1 MKKMN
6 KREKIR
12 RIVAMLCALIV
23 AVALVASLV
32 VPVLA
37 ATQQQI
43 DDAKQKTEDAKQDL
57 NDAEAEYK
65 KILDEF
71 NAIDKQISD
80 AETEITQLQKQI
92 VQTENDIVLK
102 EEERIKAEE
111 EYELYKGLFLS
122 RARVMYE
129 NSDLKYLEILFG
141 AKNFS
146 DFLSKVEMIS
156 QLMEYDKSIL
166 NKLNETKTSIENA
179 KKELEDILK
188 RQEEYKVSLEERKAT
203 LDVVLAE
210 KQAFLDEA
218 LADVEKYKVIH
229 EAAEKEEQKLI
240 NQNKSAFENGSNPVK
255 YTGGAFVWPVP
266 GSHRITSYYGMR
278 LHPVYKTQKF
288 HSGID
293 IGAGYG
299 LDIVAAADGKVTLAT
314 TNGGYGKCVVVNHGS
329 GITTLYAHCSS
340 FEVSVGDTVKKGEVI
355 AKVGSTGVS
364 TGPHLHFEVR
374 VNNATKD
381 PLSYVSG

>member
-1 MKKMN
+1 MKKVN
-6 KREKIR
+6 KSERMR
-12 RIVAMLCALIV
+12 HIVAMLCALVV

-32 VPVLA
+32 APVLA
-37 ATQQQI
+37 ATQQQLN
-43 DDAKQKTEDAKQDL
+43 DAKKKTEDAKQDL
-57 NDAEAEYK
+57 KDAEAKYK

-71 NAIDKQISD
+71 NSIDKQISD
-80 AETEITQLQKQI
+80 TETEITQLQEQI
-92 VQTENDIVLK
+92 TQTENDIIIK
-102 EEERIKAEE
+102 EEERVKAEQ
-111 EYELYKGLFLS
+111 EYELYKDLFLS

-146 DFLSKVEMIS
+146 DFLSKIEMIS

-166 NKLNETKTSIENA
+166 NKLNETKISIENA
-179 KKELEDILK
+179 KKELEDILV
-188 RQEEYKVSLEERKAT
+188 RQEEYKVSLEDRKGS
-203 LDVVLAE
+203 LDVALAQ
-210 KQAFLDEA
+210 KQAFLDDA
-218 LADVEKYKVIH
+218 HADVEKYKVIH
-229 EAAEKEEQKLI
+229 EAAEREEQKLI
-240 NQNKSAFENGSNPVK
+240 NQNKSAFGSGANPVK
-255 YTGGAFVWPVP
+255 YTGGKFEWPVP

-299 LDIVAAADGKVTLAT
+299 LEIKAAADGVVTLAA
-314 TNGGYGKCVVVNHGS
+314 TNGGYGKCIVINHGS

-340 FEVSVGDTVKKGEVI
+340 LNVSVGDSVKRGQTI

-374 VNNATKD
+374 INGSTTD
-381 PLSYVSG
+381 PLGYVTG